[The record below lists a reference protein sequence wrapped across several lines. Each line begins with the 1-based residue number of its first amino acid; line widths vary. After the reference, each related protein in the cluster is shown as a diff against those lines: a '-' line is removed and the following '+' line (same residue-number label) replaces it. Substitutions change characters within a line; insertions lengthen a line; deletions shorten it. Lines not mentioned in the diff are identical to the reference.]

1 MTFSVPE
8 PHPARRRDQETGM
21 RLPTL
26 KRRFLF
32 FPARVEGPRMAR
44 RTFVPVAPEREPRTA

>member
-8 PHPARRRDQETGM
+8 PHPARRHDRTTGM
-21 RLPTL
+21 RLPKP

-32 FPARVEGPRMAR
+32 FSARAAGPRMAR